1 MAVKEKTIVVTAT
14 FVTSLLSYLYAKE
27 ADKDSVAY
35 VMVGGFIGSLLGE
48 GIAEAIKKNY
58 INNQNNNNGNRN
70 T

>member
-1 MAVKEKTIVVTAT
+1 MAAKEKTIVATAT

-48 GIAEAIKKNY
+48 GIVEAIKENSSDNKN
-58 INNQNNNNGNRN
+58 NSDANRN
-70 T
+70 I

>member
-27 ADKDSVAY
+27 ANKDSVAY

-48 GIAEAIKKNY
+48 GIAEVIKKNRSD
-58 INNQNNNNGNRN
+58 NQNMNNGNRN
-70 T
+70 I